1 MNFLTPVRWTVRR
14 APELPLLVDGELTW
28 TYAQAWGVF
37 LRTAALLERWGLAP
51 GDRVLVW
58 LPNGA
63 EFLAVVLGYYVD
75 NGEQM
80 YDYLC
85 APYPAGL
92 DDPSHT
98 IFANS
103 DAIVEVVSHGYLDE
117 QGEEVLKA
125 AVEMMN
131 ADHGVVLLKEDGNLR
146 TMVSH
151 GIPPDSTDSLTELSS
166 SVVNQVIDS
175 GAPLLTHDARSDPR
189 FGDASSIILH
199 QITSIICVPMYLGM
213 TL

>member
-1 MNFLTPVRWTVRR
+1 MI
-14 APELPLLVDGELTW
+14 G
-28 TYAQAWGVF
+28 
-37 LRTAALLERWGLAP
+37 ALLPVGSVVRL
-51 GDRVLVW
+51 D
-58 LPNGA
+58 GA

-131 ADHGVVLLKEDGNLR
+131 AREEAFVRIGTYLEENGLLGKDDESF
-146 TMVSH
+146 TM
-151 GIPPDSTDSLTELSS
+151 E
-166 SVVNQVIDS
+166 
-175 GAPLLTHDARSDPR
+175 
-189 FGDASSIILH
+189 
-199 QITSIICVPMYLGM
+199 
-213 TL
+213 